1 MFKCFVDLN
10 NNSPSGLI
18 IFTIYDLLFTIY
30 FDIFELINFSGF
42 LINYS
47 GFREYGKFM
56 AYLDPLFDIDFV
68 FWCKVKERNPPV
80 IVEIPKKM
88 REKAESL

>member
-18 IFTIYDLLFTIY
+18 IFTIYDLRFTIY
-30 FDIFELINFSGF
+30 FDIFKLINF
-42 LINYS
+42 S

-56 AYLDPLFDIDFV
+56 AYLVPLFDIDFV
-68 FWCKVKERNPPV
+68 FWCKVKERNPPA

>member
-1 MFKCFVDLN
+1 M
-10 NNSPSGLI
+10 
-18 IFTIYDLLFTIY
+18 
-30 FDIFELINFSGF
+30 
-42 LINYS
+42 
-47 GFREYGKFM
+47 FREYGKFM

-68 FWCKVKERNPPV
+68 FWCKVKERNPPA

>member
-18 IFTIYDLLFTIY
+18 IFTIYDLLFILI
-30 FDIFELINFSGF
+30 FFELINF
-42 LINYS
+42 S

-68 FWCKVKERNPPV
+68 FWCKVKERNPPA

>member
-18 IFTIYDLLFTIY
+18 IFTIYYLRFTIY
-30 FDIFELINFSGF
+30 FDIFELINF
-42 LINYS
+42 S

-68 FWCKVKERNPPV
+68 FWCKVKERNPPA